1 MTTGTE
7 ETEEAVMDNY
17 IGKLLDERYEI
28 LDVIGTGGMA
38 VVYKALCHR
47 LNRMVAI
54 KILKDEFSRDE
65 EFRRRFHAESQAVAM
80 LSHPNIVSVYDVSHS
95 GGVDY
100 IVMELIEGI
109 TLKQY
114 LTRKHALDWRETLH
128 ISMQI
133 AKALEH
139 AHSRGIIHRDIKP
152 HNIMILR
159 DGSIKVADFGIARIL
174 SEKNNTLTRETLGS
188 VHYISPEQ
196 AKGAH
201 VDARSDL
208 YSLGVVMYEM
218 LTGQPPYDG
227 ETPVSVA
234 IQHISGGAALPSSIV
249 GGIPRG
255 LEQITLHAMT
265 ANAELRYASATE
277 MLRDMDEFRKDPHIE
292 FSFDANAGTS
302 LVHSQEPRPAAAAA
316 PAAPDDG
323 LTPEQRRAARE
334 QRERAERDEKRKTVL
349 IWVAI
354 GAVIALLAAILV
366 IVLVNNGNDD
376 PDTPSGTGSSNT
388 VIVPNFVGKYLAE
401 IEPAMYPEL
410 VIDVDGATFEYN
422 DEYARGQIIDQ
433 TPQSGEEV
441 RGGKTRTVR
450 LTVSLGRRNDEMLDL
465 TGQSYDNALSQ
476 LSAMNYGLQI
486 REEKIGSEDIP
497 VGSVVRTEP
506 AAGEKL
512 DRGQRVILYV
522 SLGSTT
528 MPDLTGE
535 LLENARQLIAA
546 MEKNLSLNI
555 VPLQELSDTVPE
567 GYVTRSE
574 PAAGS
579 KLSVRDTVRIYY
591 SIGDGKTEVPQ
602 MLGFTQ
608 LDAAML
614 LQAAGLGCDVVEVY
628 DDTVEVGKVV
638 SQSEEPFTRVE
649 KGTVVILSISKGPQP
664 PDIPTEPTD
673 PTEIEEEPR
682 MAAPR
687 KKQ

>member
-1 MTTGTE
+1 
-7 ETEEAVMDNY
+7 MDNY
-17 IGKLLDERYEI
+17 IGKLLDNRYEI

-54 KILKDEFSRDE
+54 KILKDEFSRDA
-65 EFRRRFHAESQAVAM
+65 EFRRRFHAESQAVGM
-80 LSHPNIVSVYDVSHS
+80 LSHPNIVGVYDVSTS
-95 GGVDY
+95 GDVDY
-100 IVMELIEGI
+100 IVMELIDGM

-114 LTRKHALDWRETLH
+114 LTKKHALDWRETLH

-133 AKALEH
+133 ARALEH

-196 AKGAH
+196 AKGSR

-234 IQHISGGAALPSSIV
+234 IQHISGGAPLPSSIRS
-249 GGIPRG
+249 GIPRG

-277 MLRDMDEFRKDPHIE
+277 MLHDMDEFRKDPQST
-292 FSFDANAGTS
+292 FAFNAAAGTTV
-302 LVHSQEPRPAAAAA
+302 VHPARPAQ
-316 PAAPDDG
+316 PAAPSDG
-323 LTPEQRRAARE
+323 LTPEQRRAARVG
-334 QRERAERDEKRKTVL
+334 RERREREERTKTVL
-349 IWVAI
+349 VWVAI
-354 GAVIALLAAILV
+354 AAAVLLLAALLGIV
-366 IVLVNNGNDD
+366 IF
-376 PDTPSGTGSSNT
+376 SGGSNQPTEPPNTGSSNT
-388 VIVPNFVGKYLAE
+388 VIVPNFLGKYLAE

-410 VIDVDGATFEYN
+410 IIDIDGATFEYS
-422 DEYARGQIIDQ
+422 DEYARGQIIEQ
-433 TPQSGEEV
+433 TPKSGEEV

-450 LTVSLGRRNDEMLDL
+450 LTVSLGKQNDEMLDL

-476 LSAMNYGLQI
+476 LSAMSYGLQI
-486 REEKIGSEDIP
+486 REEKIGSETIP
-497 VGSVVRTEP
+497 AGNIVRTEP
-506 AAGEKL
+506 VAGEKL
-512 DRGQRVILYV
+512 ERGQRVILYV

-528 MPDLTGE
+528 MPDLSGE
-535 LLENARQLIAA
+535 LFGNVEQLMA
-546 MEKNLSLNI
+546 ERKKNLSLT
-555 VPLQELSDTVPE
+555 VMLLQELSDDVPE

-579 KLSVRDTVRIYY
+579 QLSMRDTVLIYY
-591 SIGDGKTEVPQ
+591 SIGDGKAEVPQ
-602 MLGFTQ
+602 VIGFTQ
-608 LDAAML
+608 SEAAGL
-614 LQAAGLGCDVVEVY
+614 IQAAGLRYQIEEVY

-638 SQSEEPFTRVE
+638 SQSEEPFTRVP
-649 KGTVVILSISKGPQP
+649 KDTLVILYVSKGPQP
-664 PDIPTEPTD
+664 PDYSEEPTN
-673 PTEIEEEPR
+673 PIEEPP
-682 MAAPR
+682 MVLPR
-687 KKQ
+687 KKCL